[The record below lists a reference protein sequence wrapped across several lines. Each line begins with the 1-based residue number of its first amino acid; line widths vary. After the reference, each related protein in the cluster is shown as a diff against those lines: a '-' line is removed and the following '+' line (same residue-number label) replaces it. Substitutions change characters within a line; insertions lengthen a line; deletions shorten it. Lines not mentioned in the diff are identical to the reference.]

1 MFIREAGQAKPLQSR
16 KIIDRLRSFYDEEEG
31 IELTA
36 SIGLFNDF
44 DRFNNFNNALQIE
57 PTKPG
62 EDARSIFIY
71 FRMRDSSIQ
80 QHSDPIAGEVAL
92 TPARR
97 AGANRGLGVLP

>member
-16 KIIDRLRSFYDEEEG
+16 NIIDRLRSFCDEDEA

-44 DRFNNFNNALQIE
+44 DRFNNALQIK

-71 FRMRDSSIQ
+71 FRMPDSSIQ
-80 QHSDPIAGEVAL
+80 QHSYPIAGEVAL

-97 AGANRGLGVLP
+97 AGADRGLGVLP